1 MIATN
6 HKKLTPVLCYQILLT
21 SKPGDFMMAFPY
33 IDSVRFTER
42 IQSK

>member
-1 MIATN
+1 MITTN
-6 HKKLTPVLCYQILLT
+6 HKKLTPVLCYQILLS
-21 SKPGDFMMAFPY
+21 SKPGDFMIVSPY